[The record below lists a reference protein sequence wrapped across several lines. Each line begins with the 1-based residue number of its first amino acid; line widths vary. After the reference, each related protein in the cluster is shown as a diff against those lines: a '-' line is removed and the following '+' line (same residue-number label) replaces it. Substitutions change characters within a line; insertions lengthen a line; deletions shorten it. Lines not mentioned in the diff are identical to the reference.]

1 MFTFYRE
8 NGILYTETKFDLVRP
23 VTVNGV
29 KYEKSEKTSFEDVEL
44 VRRLLLINANVLI
57 CKKPG
62 AEFEKPSLY
71 DFSMALEEKTFNII
85 DGLPTRSEVLKNA
98 FKECVN
104 MESDIKSPDK
114 ATDMSESFKGEEI
127 EEDDE
132 EEVDEENKSN
142 NQNNHQGKNRK
153 KRNNNSQQ
161 EDGDK

>member
-29 KYEKSEKTSFEDVEL
+29 KYDKSDKTSFEDVEL
-44 VRRLLLINANVLI
+44 VRRLLLINANILI

-62 AEFEKPSLY
+62 AEFEKPNLY
-71 DFSMALEEKTFNII
+71 DFSMALDEKTFNII

-98 FKECVN
+98 FKECSN
-104 MESDIKSPDK
+104 MKSDIKSPDK
-114 ATDMSESFKGEEI
+114 VTDMSESFN
-127 EEDDE
+127 EEDVDE
-132 EEVDEENKSN
+132 EENRFN
-142 NQNNHQGKNRK
+142 NQNNNHQGKNRK